1 MGGKY
6 GSHSGKYLSGANL
19 NTDLIF
25 EVVQDS
31 WNPRNSYT
39 KRQDYMAFGQTAAAL
54 AAIPE
59 YMTPDR
65 MASLER
71 TFDLDEESEARN
83 VAESLCFRRVRMMQA
98 QVQVVQDPMML
109 VGVQPATQVDP
120 ASGQMMPTGQLVI
133 TGQGVIQPPISQA
146 EPAHSVKRQWLMEW
160 LDADDGQDA
169 PMNLRAA
176 VELLI
181 KLHTDLDGQQGKILA
196 TQQGE
201 VQLAGQQPQMQAQ
214 QEAQAA
220 QGQAQMEQQAQG
232 LALKGVEALG
242 SHVANQ
248 ADLQTQADKLDM
260 QHGHEQRMNDVKAQ
274 DRVHGLATD
283 AAKAV
288 LKGQG

>member
-39 KRQDYMAFGQTAAAL
+39 KRQDTAAFGQVAQML
-54 AAIPE
+54 SAIPN
-59 YMTPDR
+59 YLTPDK
-65 MASLER
+65 MMSLER
-71 TFDLDEESEARN
+71 TFDLDEESETKN

-98 QVQVVQDPMML
+98 QANVVQDPMML
-109 VGVQPATQVDP
+109 VGVQPGTQAGPD
-120 ASGQMMPTGQLVI
+120 GQPMPTGQLVI
-133 TGQGVIQPPISQA
+133 TGQGVIQPPVSQA
-146 EPAHSVKRQWLMEW
+146 EPAHSVKRQWLMDW

-196 TQQGE
+196 SQQGE

-220 QGQAQMEQQAQG
+220 QGQAQMDQQAQG

-248 ADLQTQADKLDM
+248 AELRNKATEQDLEHLHGQRTNDLKAADR
-260 QHGHEQRMNDVKAQ
+260 E
-274 DRVHGLATD
+274 HGLAVD
-283 AAKAV
+283 AAKTM
-288 LKGQG
+288 LKGQ